1 MNSLPSLG
9 YNFQKNM
16 NDTDR
21 ENSLIGCYC
30 TLIEDWRGYS
40 DGEIVEDYGM
50 EYVVR
55 LSSGYELTVNRDE
68 VIVSD

>member
-1 MNSLPSLG
+1 MTLPSLG
-9 YNFQKNM
+9 LNSQKKM
-16 NDTDR
+16 NDR
-21 ENSLIGCYC
+21 ENEDSLIGCYC

>member
-9 YNFQKNM
+9 HNSQKKM

-21 ENSLIGCYC
+21 EDSLIGCYC
-30 TLIEDWRGYS
+30 TLIEDWRGYE
-40 DGEIVEDYGM
+40 DGTIVEDYGM

-55 LSSGYELTVNRDE
+55 LSSGHELTVNRDE